1 MANTIFSKIWDEV
14 ENAISPP
21 TRSRNFLTIEFSD
34 LKRKVLE
41 QDPKFARKIIENLYA
56 GDTYLVKKA
65 FTKDYCD
72 KLKVAVHNMW
82 TTNPSSFHKMID
94 GVPNF
99 HREIGRDVS
108 DKYYAKPIKH
118 SYYFF
123 PWNEDSLNIFAEVRK
138 VWGIYKLIGG
148 LTFNEYEQN
157 LPRDGII
164 DRIQVVNYPLGGGK
178 IDVHFDPYHGMKPV
192 LSTYLSKRGE
202 DYHKGGFYLI
212 GKDEQMIDVED
223 HIDVGDM
230 SFTFPT
236 VAHGVAPVDE
246 DLPLDFKNPK
256 GRWWLGM
263 FSVDSDMVKDRKTGG
278 DISLRSRNYPETNL
292 LVGGVATVE
301 PKDI

>member
-1 MANTIFSKIWDEV
+1 MANTIFNEIWNEV
-14 ENAISPP
+14 ENAAPPP
-21 TRSRNFLTIEFSD
+21 TRARNFLTIEFSE
-34 LKRKVLE
+34 LKEKVLE
-41 QDPKFARKIIENLYA
+41 QDPLFVREVIKNLYA
-56 GDTYLVKKA
+56 GDTYLVKNV
-65 FTKDYCD
+65 FTKSYCD
-72 KLKVAVHNMW
+72 QLKAAVHKMW
-82 TTNPSSFHKMID
+82 TTTPSSFHKMID

-99 HREIGRDVS
+99 HREIGHEVS

-123 PWNEDSLNIFAEVRK
+123 PWNEDGLNIFTEVRK
-138 VWGIYKLIGG
+138 AWGIYKMIGG
-148 LTFNEYEQN
+148 LSFNEYEQN
-157 LPRDGII
+157 LPRNGII

-178 IDVHFDPYHGMKPV
+178 IDIHFDPYHGMKPV

-212 GKDEQMIDVED
+212 GKDEQIIDVED
-223 HIDVGDM
+223 QIDVGDM

-246 DLPLDFKNPK
+246 DLPLDFKNSR

-278 DISLRSRNYPETNL
+278 DISIRPKNYPETTL
-292 LVGGVATVE
+292 LVGGVATLE

>member
-1 MANTIFSKIWDEV
+1 MANNIFKAIWDEV
-14 ENAISPP
+14 ENKAPPP
-21 TRSRNFLTIEFSD
+21 TRSRNFLKIEFSE
-34 LKRKVLE
+34 LKEKVLKE
-41 QDPKFARKIIENLYA
+41 DPIFAKELVANLYA
-56 GDTYLVKKA
+56 GDTYLVKNV
-65 FTKDYCD
+65 FTKSYCD
-72 KLKVAVHNMW
+72 LLKSVVHRMW
-82 TTNPSSFHKMID
+82 TTTPSSFHKMID

-99 HREIGRDVS
+99 HREIGHDVS

-118 SYYFF
+118 SFYFF
-123 PWNEDSLNIFAEVRK
+123 PWNEDELNIFSEVRK
-138 VWGIYKLIGG
+138 VWGVYKLIGG
-148 LTFNEYEQN
+148 LDFNEYAQN
-157 LPRDGII
+157 LPRDGIV

-202 DYHKGGFYLI
+202 DYHSGGFYLI
-212 GKDEQMIDVED
+212 GQNEQVIDVED
-223 HIDVGDM
+223 QIDVGDM

-246 DLPLDFKNPK
+246 DQPLDFKNSN

-278 DISLRSRNYPETNL
+278 DISLATKKYPETNL